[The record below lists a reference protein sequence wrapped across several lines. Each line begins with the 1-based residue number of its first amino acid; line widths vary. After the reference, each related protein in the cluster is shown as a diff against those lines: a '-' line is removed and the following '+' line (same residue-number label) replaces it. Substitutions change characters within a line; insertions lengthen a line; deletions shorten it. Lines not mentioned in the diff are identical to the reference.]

1 MTDFIEQFNS
11 VEWLEI
17 KNLVDRKHLKM
28 TKNSILLS
36 QKILEQTGIL
46 VYPVIFRTY
55 ASQNMLKQCA
65 FSWTMYKKNMQ
76 EVGSIDTVKTCLK
89 KSNRLFVDTSWKDI
103 EIIAEEVK
111 E

>member
-1 MTDFIEQFNS
+1 MVDFIEQFNS
-11 VEWLEI
+11 SEWSEI
-17 KNLVDRKHLKM
+17 KNLADRKHLKI

-46 VYPVIFRTY
+46 VYPIIFRTY
-55 ASQNMLKQCA
+55 ASQNMLKQGA

-89 KSNRLFVDTSWKDI
+89 KNNKLFVDTSWKDV
-103 EIIAEEVK
+103 EIIAEEVG
-111 E
+111 